1 MGCCGGREKLET
13 NPLENN
19 EGSFDN
25 SAFNS
30 IPPDKD
36 KLMDASAARIPSM
49 KTSSETKLE
58 TKPTELNISSYN
70 LNDISNINNNQSVN
84 ASYLNDGLD
93 QSNLNILGE
102 IDEELSRV
110 ESESKIVLKGANIK
124 QVVNKKGYFIIK
136 IKKLLIYE
144 KDFLLGMY
152 PELNV
157 VLLLDVDD
165 SKINQR
171 KIFFMRIKTSS
182 AKALSYEPIPLK
194 DDNFNIVLPCK
205 ESDRGINKIS
215 MCFYSYTLHKLLG
228 LCNDEVYFDTKI
240 KEEFV
245 QYQMNRD
252 FYMKNTNK
260 KIGEVILDV
269 SYCMSEENCE
279 VFDEDKE
286 REILFKFETKK
297 DKSSKYE
304 ESPINSFVYHHID
317 NCTIRKE
324 EDSIDDINY
333 DDVYKEINKSK
344 TWDDLI
350 SPLKKYN
357 DKYRSYIIMT
367 RLYKVLTHFIS
378 NNKVIDVEIYNTLIK
393 LLYDRLSF
401 ISTYKD
407 TNDVIFSPFLFKTL
421 TDLIFNTKIFT
432 SQNLQ
437 SFSDINCDILIQI
450 FISSFDIML
459 PKNTKYP
466 SSDIQLS
473 CLLFLS
479 NYLSN
484 GSYSI
489 RANSKIQNG
498 SEFFFQLFIS
508 KRYHIKLLSL
518 ISKYYEYQLC
528 IEPIFLLY
536 SKMLKSKAI
545 QSHNEELINEICNF
559 VDVIKRILK
568 IHECNNHIVT
578 YSLQILLHCSNK
590 IDNNVLC
597 GIIKISKL
605 KEMFAIYRR
614 NGFEA
619 IHDAIIQ
626 YMKCVIGKKNE
637 ISIDEFIDIIGILNY
652 TVNYLKMKIKNI
664 DSNNQ
669 VKMHKYICP
678 CLSYLHTF
686 ANIINTSSYKKE
698 MKVLS
703 VMKEK
708 KIIENIVEL
717 FTMINETEIFSKL
730 DSFYYEQL
738 IDRNLL
744 NEKIL
749 IFRTL
754 YHILSMMKN
763 VIDKDTLIQMNKVI
777 ESIEQN
783 KKLNPENAKEIY
795 DKVKHESEIG
805 MLIKSYKEY
814 YAKFKG
820 RKEELNKQ

>member
-19 EGSFDN
+19 GSFDN

-93 QSNLNILGE
+93 QSNINILGE

-110 ESESKIVLKGANIK
+110 ENESKIVLKGANNQI
-124 QVVNKKGYFIIK
+124 VNKKCFFIIK

-182 AKALSYEPIPLK
+182 AKALSYEPIPMK
-194 DDNFNIVLPCK
+194 EDNINIVLPCK
-205 ESDRGINKIS
+205 ERDKGISKIS

-228 LCNDEVYFDTKI
+228 LCNDEIYFDI
-240 KEEFV
+240 KHNEEFV

-269 SYCMSEENCE
+269 SYYISEDNSE

-286 REILFKFETKK
+286 REIMFKFENKK

-317 NCTIRKE
+317 NCAMRKE
-324 EDSIDDINY
+324 EEDSWDDINY
-333 DDVYKEINKSK
+333 IDFYKEINNSK

-367 RLYKVLTHFIS
+367 RLYKVITHFIS
-378 NNKVIDVEIYNTLIK
+378 NNKIIDVEIYNTLIK

-407 TNDVIFSPFLFKTL
+407 KNDQIFSPLLFKIL
-421 TDLIFNTKIFT
+421 TDLIFNAKIFT
-432 SQNLQ
+432 SQNIH

-450 FISSFDIML
+450 FISSFDILL

-489 RANSKIQNG
+489 KANSKIQNG

-508 KRYHIKLLSL
+508 KRYHMKLLSL

-528 IEPIFLLY
+528 IDPIFLLY

-545 QSHNEELINEICNF
+545 QSHNEELINELCNF

-568 IHECNNHIVT
+568 IHEYNNHIVT
-578 YSLQILLHCSNK
+578 YSLQILLYCSNK
-590 IDNNVLC
+590 IDNNVLF

-605 KEMFAIYRR
+605 KEIFSIYRR

-626 YMKCVIGKKNE
+626 YMKCVIGKRNE
-637 ISIDEFIDIIGILNY
+637 ISIDEFIDIIGIFNY

-664 DSNNQ
+664 DSNNK

-698 MKVLS
+698 MKVIE

-717 FTMINETEIFSKL
+717 LSMINETDIFNQL
-730 DSFYYEQL
+730 DTFYYDQL

-763 VIDKDTLIQMNKVI
+763 VINKDTLIEMNKVI
-777 ESIEQN
+777 ESIEHN
-783 KKLNPENAKEIY
+783 KKLNPENSNEIY
-795 DKVKHESEIG
+795 DKVQNDSEIG
-805 MLIKSYKEY
+805 ILIKSYKEY
-814 YAKFKG
+814 YSKFKG
-820 RKEELNKQ
+820 RKEELNKKY